1 MTTPPSRN
9 SLAGAGVVAAA
20 LCAGLLG
27 ACGGGNGDSS
37 RPAAGVKLP
46 PVRAGKFATD
56 TATGANRW
64 FPLKPGYQSVQLGAV
79 NRGSRRIPHRR
90 VYTITDAFKVIDGVH
105 TVIALDQDFD
115 GGQIAE
121 QALDY
126 LAEDRK
132 GNVWYLGSY
141 TEAYEGG
148 RFVNANDGW
157 LAGVKGGRAGIFMPA
172 KPKVGMAPYAQA
184 HVPGEDPTIA
194 RVVRSGVSQCVP
206 FKCYDNVLV
215 IEEGG
220 SENKYFAPGVGAILT
235 EPKSKSGEEETEK
248 LINLTR
254 LRPRGI
260 AELAAEALKLDHH
273 AAQTVPAVFGPS
285 KPAKRLR

>member
-1 MTTPPSRN
+1 MTTATRIRRC
-9 SLAGAGVVAAA
+9 VAAA
-20 LCAGLLG
+20 VAVTLG
-27 ACGGGNGDSS
+27 ACLLVACGGDDGAP
-37 RPAAGVKLP
+37 RPAVRVKQP
-46 PVRAGKFATD
+46 PLRAGDFASR

-64 FPLKPGYQSVQLGAV
+64 FPLRPGHQSVLLGAV
-79 NRGSRRIPHRR
+79 NRGSRRLPHRR
-90 VYTITDAFKVIDGVH
+90 VYTITDASKVIGGVH
-105 TVIALDQDFD
+105 AIIALDQDFD

-157 LAGVKGGRAGIFMPA
+157 LDGVKGAKAGIAMPDR
-172 KPKVGMAPYAQA
+172 PRVGMAPYAQEHA
-184 HVPGEDPTIA
+184 PGDDPTIA
-194 RVVRSGVSQCVP
+194 RVVRSGVSRCVP
-206 FKCYDNVLV
+206 FKCYQHVLV

-235 EPKSKSGEEETEK
+235 EPKSKAGEEETEK
-248 LINLTR
+248 LVNLTQ
-254 LRPRGI
+254 LRARGI
-260 AELAAEALKLDHH
+260 AELGAEALKLDHH
-273 AAQTVPAVFGPS
+273 AARTVADVFGPS
-285 KPAKRLR
+285 KPATRPR

>member
-1 MTTPPSRN
+1 MTGARTGS
-9 SLAGAGVVAAA
+9 SLVAAVA
-20 LCAGLLG
+20 AVLCACLLA
-27 ACGGGNGDSS
+27 ACGGDDGASG
-37 RPAAGVKLP
+37 PAASVRLP
-46 PVRAGKFATD
+46 PVKAGEFGTR
-56 TATGANRW
+56 TARGANRW
-64 FPLKPGYQSVQLGAV
+64 FPLKPGYQSVFLGAV
-79 NRGSRRIPHRR
+79 NRGSRRLPHRR
-90 VYTITDAFKVIDGVH
+90 VYTITDASKVIDGVR

-157 LAGVKGGRAGIFMPA
+157 LARVKGGQAGIFMPA
-172 KPKVGMAPYAQA
+172 KPQVGMAPYAQEHA
-184 HVPGEDPTIA
+184 PGDDPTIA
-194 RVVRSGVSQCVP
+194 RVVRSGVSKCAP
-206 FKCYDNVLV
+206 FKCYRNVLV

-235 EPKSKSGEEETEK
+235 EPKSTSGEEETEK
-248 LINLTR
+248 LINRAR
-254 LRPRGI
+254 LRRQGV

-273 AAQTVPAVFGPS
+273 AATTVPAVFGPS

>member
-1 MTTPPSRN
+1 MAT
-9 SLAGAGVVAAA
+9 AAA
-20 LCAGLLG
+20 GLCACLLG
-27 ACGGGNGDSS
+27 ACGADESASS
-37 RPAAGVKLP
+37 AAVSVRQP
-46 PVRAGKFATD
+46 PVRAGDFGTR

-64 FPLKPGYQSVQLGAV
+64 LPLKPGNQAVLLGAV
-79 NRGSRRIPHRR
+79 NRGSRRLPHRR
-90 VYTITDAFKVIDGVH
+90 VYTITDASKVIDGVR

-157 LAGVKGGRAGIFMPA
+157 LAGVKGGRAGIMMPA
-172 KPKVGMAPYAQA
+172 KPRVGMAPYAQEHA
-184 HVPGEDPTIA
+184 PGDDPTIA
-194 RVVRSGVSQCVP
+194 KVVRSGVSQCVP
-206 FKCYDNVLV
+206 FKCYHGVLV

-220 SENKYFAPGVGAILT
+220 SENKYFAAGVGGILT
-235 EPKSKSGEEETEK
+235 EPKSKAGEEETEK
-248 LINLTR
+248 LINFSR
-254 LRPRGI
+254 LRPRGL

-273 AAQTVPAVFGPS
+273 AAKTVPAVFGPS